1 MDQAAHHCAET
12 DVADEPSD
20 DEEDDDDVEQV
31 VHDDRVIDASAV
43 QPSCQNIL
51 SQDIHE
57 QLTWMTF
64 DRGVRARSWGEI
76 SLWNIGPKALRSTS
90 HAYDGYGQCTQPYVE
105 LAGNDGAFAR
115 ELQALWVSLRREVP
129 VRWKLRIR
137 VCTALKFEALRVEH

>member
-51 SQDIHE
+51 SQDIH
-57 QLTWMTF
+57 
-64 DRGVRARSWGEI
+64 
-76 SLWNIGPKALRSTS
+76 
-90 HAYDGYGQCTQPYVE
+90 DGYGQCTRPHAE
-105 LAGNDGAFAR
+105 LAGNDSAFAR
-115 ELQALWVSLRREVP
+115 ELQALWVSVRREVP

-137 VCTALKFEALRVEH
+137 ECTALKFEALRVEH